1 MNFENLMLD
10 NTMCANIL
18 KLVIIPY
25 IISLILYLG
34 CRCVKKDIANSFQFN
49 IIYLESIPKIL
60 LDALAIFLIFC
71 WNYKNMSLKIS
82 IGDKMLLTTFLVG
95 AMAIVDLI
103 STIVS
108 LIDKVKEMQENK
120 INKKLDELEKRIDKW
135 EQNEKK

>member
-10 NTMCANIL
+10 NTMCAYIL